1 MTNIEQRYQKLAD
14 RTREAMVGFQRE
26 GQTAKVLTAVVIGV
40 GVTAF
45 TGVAVAAAL
54 GTFVLLNE
62 R

>member
-1 MTNIEQRYQKLAD
+1 MTYIEQRYQKLTEK
-14 RTREAMVGFQRE
+14 TREVMDGFQRE
-26 GQTAKVLTAVVIGV
+26 GQTAKVLTAVAIGV

>member
-1 MTNIEQRYQKLAD
+1 MA
-14 RTREAMVGFQRE
+14 GFQRE

>member
-1 MTNIEQRYQKLAD
+1 MANIEQRYQKLAD
-14 RTREAMVGFQRE
+14 RTREVMAGFQRE
-26 GQTAKVLTAVVIGV
+26 SQTTKVLTAVVIGV

>member
-1 MTNIEQRYQKLAD
+1 MTHIEQRCQKLAD
-14 RTREAMVGFQRE
+14 RTREVMEDFQRE